1 MPEFDLDNLKKTWQE
16 HTVEPKYSNTEIEAM
31 LNKSSRNYVKYILWI
46 SIAEFL
52 VILCLNIYYT
62 FSSDD
67 AGSFIK
73 MLEKLGVHNTLKL
86 QADFAHL
93 YFVLKIISL
102 LVTAFFV
109 IRFYQNYR
117 KIHVESNLKKLI
129 LQIIRFK
136 KTVNLFILINIL
148 LLLAFTA
155 VLTVFSFIALAQ
167 QSIHLNHPTLIGFI
181 VGLVVMTLISVLLIW
196 VYYRIVY
203 GIILKRLG
211 KNLTELQRID
221 NQEL

>member
-1 MPEFDLDNLKKTWQE
+1 
-16 HTVEPKYSNTEIEAM
+16 
-31 LNKSSRNYVKYILWI
+31 
-46 SIAEFL
+46 
-52 VILCLNIYYT
+52 
-62 FSSDD
+62 
-67 AGSFIK
+67 
-73 MLEKLGVHNTLKL
+73 
-86 QADFAHL
+86 
-93 YFVLKIISL
+93 
-102 LVTAFFV
+102 
-109 IRFYQNYR
+109 
-117 KIHVESNLKKLI
+117 
-129 LQIIRFK
+129 
-136 KTVNLFILINIL
+136 VNLFILINIL

-211 KNLTELQRID
+211 KNLTELQKID

>member
-16 HTVEPKYSNTEIEAM
+16 HKVEPKYSNTEIEAM

-67 AGSFIK
+67 ARSFIK

>member
-31 LNKSSRNYVKYILWI
+31 LNKSSRNYVKYILCI

-52 VILCLNIYYT
+52 VILCLNTYYT

-73 MLEKLGVHNTLKL
+73 MLEKLGVQNTLKL